1 MVFHRN
7 MLCSASSIIGQ
18 AGTNAGKGSNFK
30 TLKGPFWTI
39 LDRRTCRTVKRE
51 LSSSTRVES
60 SRYSFTL
67 Q

>member
-7 MLCSASSIIGQ
+7 VLC
-18 AGTNAGKGSNFK
+18 
-30 TLKGPFWTI
+30 
-39 LDRRTCRTVKRE
+39 CMTVKRE